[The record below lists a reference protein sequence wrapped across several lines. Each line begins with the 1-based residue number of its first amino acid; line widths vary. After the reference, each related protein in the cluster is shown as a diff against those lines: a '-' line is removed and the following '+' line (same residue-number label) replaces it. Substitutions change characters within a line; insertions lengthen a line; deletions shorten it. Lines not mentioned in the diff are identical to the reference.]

1 MMQTRKSE
9 AGFTLIEL
17 LVVITILGVLF
28 GLVAL
33 NLTGVGSNAATNA
46 KLAEKG
52 MVQTAIDVTMT
63 VSNTSTINAG
73 GLTKVGPSTPDF
85 GQYLRRESKYCYS
98 WTTAGV
104 VTQSACP

>member
-1 MMQTRKSE
+1 MQTRKSE

-17 LVVITILGVLF
+17 LVVISILAVLF
-28 GLVAL
+28 GLTAL
-33 NLTGVGSNAATNA
+33 NLNNIIGKGTDESKAAE
-46 KLAEKG
+46 LD